1 MYRRPTPVLHKSVI
15 CLLSMLC
22 TWSRVTASGR
32 GSGWGVIVV
41 PRQISMIAQFPGL
54 DEVSSGKEHSQDDAD
69 TSYDEICNSE
79 EGVLA
84 AHHSAG

>member
-1 MYRRPTPVLHKSVI
+1 
-15 CLLSMLC
+15 
-22 TWSRVTASGR
+22 
-32 GSGWGVIVV
+32 
-41 PRQISMIAQFPGL
+41 MIAQFPGL

>member
-1 MYRRPTPVLHKSVI
+1 
-15 CLLSMLC
+15 MLC
-22 TWSRVTASGR
+22 SRSRVPAGSG

-41 PRQISMIAQFPGL
+41 PRQISMISQFSGL
-54 DEVSSGKEHSQDDAD
+54 DEVGSGEEHSQDDAD